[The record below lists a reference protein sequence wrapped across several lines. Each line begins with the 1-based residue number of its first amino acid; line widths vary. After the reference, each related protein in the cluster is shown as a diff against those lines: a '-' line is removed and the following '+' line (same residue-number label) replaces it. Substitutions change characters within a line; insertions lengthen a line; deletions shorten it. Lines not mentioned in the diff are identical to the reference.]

1 MSRELRICPGVGARK
16 CGAFLARLD
25 RDPHPTCTWCRGK
38 ICTRDMTCDF
48 CAVWS
53 AEQWELFAKKRSYKE
68 RKHRPSGSAPS
79 AQQAS
84 PRAETSSGVSRPG
97 TSSSSSSR
105 PLGGQERGEGSQ
117 GAPGVVSGGAPSPP
131 ARPRSSE
138 RGGSASRHLSG
149 VSGLAPSSPSPSGGG
164 GAGVARSRQTSISRV
179 SESVDSPS
187 FSPHVPRRENVRE
200 SSDSCS
206 RTLSSRD
213 SRSSGREPRKDKRA
227 RSRESSSR
235 GRRRRS
241 RSSYRSRSRGRE
253 RARRSLSA
261 SRSSRGRS
269 RRERSRSS
277 DRYRTR
283 RGSSRSRRDRSRS
296 SDRYRSRRDRSRR
309 ERSRSFDRSRSG
321 RERVRSPARRG
332 ERRDRSRSH
341 ASLNHSIDSSRS
353 IERLPAP
360 SARWREDETGRLAR
374 RGTQEGVEA
383 VASQPPVAPGGSVD
397 VTPVAGGTSMTAL
410 PSAMKELARFFLN
423 LSGSSSLGASGDSAG
438 VTTSGAALGGLA
450 GPSSSAAGAATVCGT
465 AATPA
470 GAGVLPD
477 ASTALPS
484 VSGEHRR
491 RARSRSRD
499 RRSRS
504 SGDRT
509 DRRAKKRSRRR
520 SPSPERSSRRR
531 EKCYRSSS
539 DSSED
544 ERAAA
549 SSPRARRAHGGARAG
564 GSTWNYGR
572 PRSYARVDPDQSGAR
587 RRSPGPSG
595 VADDDRSTTFE
606 SVDFAR
612 DDSFRA
618 VLALIREFHD
628 MAEPATVPGA
638 RCKTSLASAYGL
650 AADSFPA
657 FSLPLS
663 PLLSTLLINI
673 NSDLSKFM
681 EDQTVHGFLPMPGRR
696 QRRYY
701 GTSTFSFPGPYS
713 VPPGMTSITMEK
725 ASEVRKR
732 SVSLSASQVSS
743 METMLSGMCE
753 VASWLDW
760 WLSTCGGYRDLLP
773 VESRAD
779 FERLMMSGSRALEF
793 LASQGCTTLG
803 NLVLSRRDA
812 LLADVRSTVPAEEVA
827 RLRYSPLP
835 QSASIFPHALLDS
848 ALLKMRAAASDALV
862 QRTLHPPRIPRKPAA
877 SGQASG
883 STTARSGQASTS
895 GAAQT
900 AKQSATSS
908 SSGQSGQGK
917 KKAKARLPFP
927 LPLEAPAARE
937 VKEKGPGRS
946 QPDGVTL
953 PMSVGGCLSPHW
965 RRWQEIGAE
974 TWVVTVLRD
983 GYRVPFK
990 DSPPPLARTPV
1001 SFPTY
1006 RAGSPRAQAL
1016 RQEVEAMLAKGA
1028 LEIAR
1033 DPGPGFYSRLFL
1045 VEKATGGWRP
1055 VIDLSHLNDFV
1066 QLTPFKMETVAS
1078 VLLSVREGDFLASL
1092 DLKDAYFQI
1101 PIHGSSRKLLR
1112 FMSEGTVYQFKA
1124 LCFGLSTA
1132 PQVFTRVFAAVS
1144 VWAHARWIRLLRYLD
1159 DWLVL
1164 SSSEKKV
1171 KESIREL
1178 LSLCRTLRIVINE
1191 KKSYLVPSQS
1201 AKYLGM
1207 TIDTGAGKVFPSLAR
1222 VEKFLT
1228 VAERFCTMPSPPA
1241 QLWQV
1246 ILGHLASLERL
1257 VPHGRLRMRSLQ
1269 WHLKSQWSPESDPPS
1284 LPVALP
1290 EEARRDL
1297 SWCMVKDHLL
1307 VGVRFGTPAPDLHL
1321 YSDASS
1327 SGWGAHLLDQNVS
1340 GVWSAQEK
1348 LLYINLL
1355 EMKALF
1361 LALQAFQEDVAG
1373 HHVTA
1378 MCDNSTVV
1386 AYVNKQGGTVSRPLC
1401 LLTSRLLRWTESFDV
1416 HLEARYLPGESNVLA
1431 DVLSRRGQV
1440 VGTEWSLHPQVARAL
1455 LRAWGNPSIDLFATC
1470 LNAKLPL
1477 YCSLVPDPQAVFED
1491 AFRHP

>member
-1 MSRELRICPGVGARK
+1 M
-16 CGAFLARLD
+16 
-25 RDPHPTCTWCRGK
+25 K
-38 ICTRDMTCDF
+38 I
-48 CAVWS
+48 
-53 AEQWELFAKKRSYKE
+53 
-68 RKHRPSGSAPS
+68 
-79 AQQAS
+79 
-84 PRAETSSGVSRPG
+84 
-97 TSSSSSSR
+97 
-105 PLGGQERGEGSQ
+105 GQDDW
-117 GAPGVVSGGAPSPP
+117 P
-131 ARPRSSE
+131 
-138 RGGSASRHLSG
+138 
-149 VSGLAPSSPSPSGGG
+149 
-164 GAGVARSRQTSISRV
+164 
-179 SESVDSPS
+179 
-187 FSPHVPRRENVRE
+187 
-200 SSDSCS
+200 
-206 RTLSSRD
+206 
-213 SRSSGREPRKDKRA
+213 
-227 RSRESSSR
+227 
-235 GRRRRS
+235 
-241 RSSYRSRSRGRE
+241 
-253 RARRSLSA
+253 
-261 SRSSRGRS
+261 
-269 RRERSRSS
+269 
-277 DRYRTR
+277 
-283 RGSSRSRRDRSRS
+283 
-296 SDRYRSRRDRSRR
+296 
-309 ERSRSFDRSRSG
+309 
-321 RERVRSPARRG
+321 
-332 ERRDRSRSH
+332 
-341 ASLNHSIDSSRS
+341 
-353 IERLPAP
+353 
-360 SARWREDETGRLAR
+360 
-374 RGTQEGVEA
+374 EGVEA

-397 VTPVAGGTSMTAL
+397 VTPVAGGASMTAL

-438 VTTSGAALGGLA
+438 VTASGAVLGDLA
-450 GPSSSAAGAATVCGT
+450 GPSSSASGAATVCGT

-470 GAGVLPD
+470 GAGVLSD
-477 ASTALPS
+477 ASDALPS

-491 RARSRSRD
+491 RVRSRSRG

-504 SGDRT
+504 SSDRT

-520 SPSPERSSRRR
+520 SPSLERSSRRR
-531 EKCYRSSS
+531 EKRYRSSS
-539 DSSED
+539 ESSED

-564 GSTWNYGR
+564 GSTWDYGR
-572 PRSYARVDPDQSGAR
+572 PRSYARVDPDQSGTR

-618 VLALIREFHD
+618 VLGLIREFHD
-628 MAEPATVPGA
+628 MAEPATVLGA

-650 AADSFPA
+650 AADSYPA

-663 PLLSTLLINI
+663 PLLSTLLIDI

-681 EDQTVHGFLPMPGRR
+681 EDQTVHGFLPVPGRR

-701 GTSTFSFPGPYS
+701 GTSISSFPGPYT
-713 VPPGMTSITMEK
+713 VLPGLTSITMEK

-743 METMLSGMCE
+743 LETMLSGMCE

-793 LASQGCTTLG
+793 LASQGCTALG

-812 LLADVRSTVPAEEVA
+812 LLADVRGTVPAEEVA

-835 QSASIFPHALLDS
+835 LSASIFPHALLDS

-883 STTARSGQASTS
+883 STTARSGQASTR
-895 GAAQT
+895 
-900 AKQSATSS
+900 SS
-908 SSGQSGQGK
+908 QPLPLPPVSL
-917 KKAKARLPFP
+917 ARERRRARVRLPFP

-953 PMSVGGCLSPHW
+953 PMRVGGCLSPHW

-990 DSPPPLARTPV
+990 DSPPPLARIPV

-1055 VIDLSHLNDFV
+1055 VIDLSHLNDFA

-1132 PQVFTRVFAAVS
+1132 PQVFTGVFAAVS
-1144 VWAHARWIRLLRYLD
+1144 AWAHARGIRLLCYLD

-1164 SSSEKKV
+1164 SSSEKKA

-1178 LSLCRTLRIVINE
+1178 LSLCRTLGIVINE
-1191 KKSYLVPSQS
+1191 KKSNLVPSLS

-1228 VAERFCTMPSPPA
+1228 VAERFCTMQSPPA

-1246 ILGHLASLERL
+1246 VLGHLASLERL
-1257 VPHGRLRMRSLQ
+1257 VPHGRLRMLSLQ

-1297 SWCMVKDHLL
+1297 SWWMVRDHLL

-1321 YSDASS
+1321 YSDTSS
-1327 SGWGAHLLDQNVS
+1327 SGWGAHLLDQDVS

-1348 LLYINLL
+1348 LLHINLL
-1355 EMKALF
+1355 
-1361 LALQAFQEDVAG
+1361 
-1373 HHVTA
+1373 
-1378 MCDNSTVV
+1378 
-1386 AYVNKQGGTVSRPLC
+1386 
-1401 LLTSRLLRWTESFDV
+1401 
-1416 HLEARYLPGESNVLA
+1416 
-1431 DVLSRRGQV
+1431 
-1440 VGTEWSLHPQVARAL
+1440 
-1455 LRAWGNPSIDLFATC
+1455 
-1470 LNAKLPL
+1470 
-1477 YCSLVPDPQAVFED
+1477 
-1491 AFRHP
+1491 

>member
-1 MSRELRICPGVGARK
+1 MA
-16 CGAFLARLD
+16 
-25 RDPHPTCTWCRGK
+25 
-38 ICTRDMTCDF
+38 
-48 CAVWS
+48 
-53 AEQWELFAKKRSYKE
+53 
-68 RKHRPSGSAPS
+68 
-79 AQQAS
+79 
-84 PRAETSSGVSRPG
+84 
-97 TSSSSSSR
+97 
-105 PLGGQERGEGSQ
+105 
-117 GAPGVVSGGAPSPP
+117 
-131 ARPRSSE
+131 
-138 RGGSASRHLSG
+138 
-149 VSGLAPSSPSPSGGG
+149 
-164 GAGVARSRQTSISRV
+164 
-179 SESVDSPS
+179 
-187 FSPHVPRRENVRE
+187 
-200 SSDSCS
+200 
-206 RTLSSRD
+206 
-213 SRSSGREPRKDKRA
+213 
-227 RSRESSSR
+227 
-235 GRRRRS
+235 
-241 RSSYRSRSRGRE
+241 
-253 RARRSLSA
+253 
-261 SRSSRGRS
+261 
-269 RRERSRSS
+269 
-277 DRYRTR
+277 
-283 RGSSRSRRDRSRS
+283 
-296 SDRYRSRRDRSRR
+296 
-309 ERSRSFDRSRSG
+309 
-321 RERVRSPARRG
+321 
-332 ERRDRSRSH
+332 
-341 ASLNHSIDSSRS
+341 
-353 IERLPAP
+353 
-360 SARWREDETGRLAR
+360 
-374 RGTQEGVEA
+374 
-383 VASQPPVAPGGSVD
+383 
-397 VTPVAGGTSMTAL
+397 AL
-410 PSAMKELARFFLN
+410 PSAMRELAKFFLN
-423 LSGSSSLGASGDSAG
+423 LSGSSSLGATGEFAG
-438 VTTSGAALGGLA
+438 VTASAAALGGLA
-450 GPSSSAAGAATVCGT
+450 GPSSSAAGAATICAT
-465 AATPA
+465 AVTPA
-470 GAGVLPD
+470 GAGVLPA
-477 ASTALPS
+477 ASAAVPG
-484 VSGEHRR
+484 VSGEQQRQVD
-491 RARSRSRD
+491 SRSGG

-504 SGDRT
+504 SGERT

-520 SPSPERSSRRR
+520 SPSSERSSRRR
-531 EKCYRSSS
+531 GKRYRSSS
-539 DSSED
+539 DSSEED
-544 ERAAA
+544 RADA
-549 SSPRARRAHGGARAG
+549 SPTRSRHAHGGARTG
-564 GSTWNYGR
+564 GASWDFD
-572 PRSYARVDPDQSGAR
+572 RSRSSAREEPDRSGAR

-595 VADDDRSTTFE
+595 ATDDDRSSTFE

-612 DDSFRA
+612 DDSFWA

-628 MAEPATVPGA
+628 MAEPATVPAA

-650 AADSFPA
+650 ASETSPA
-657 FSLPLS
+657 FTLPVS
-663 PLLSTLLINI
+663 PLLSTLLLDI
-673 NSDLSKFM
+673 NSDLSKFL
-681 EDQTVHGFLPMPGRR
+681 EDQTVHGFLPVPGRR
-696 QRRYY
+696 HRRYY
-701 GTSTFSFPGPYS
+701 GTSTSSFPGPYT
-713 VPPGMTSITMEK
+713 VPPGLTSISMEK

-753 VASWLDW
+753 VSSWLDW
-760 WLSTCGGYRDLLP
+760 WLSTCGGFRDHLP
-773 VESRAD
+773 IEVRAD
-779 FERLMMSGSRALEF
+779 FERLMISGSRALEF
-793 LASQGCTTLG
+793 LASQGCSTLG
-803 NLVLSRRDA
+803 NLVLARRDA
-812 LLADVRSTVPAEEVA
+812 LLADVRGTVPAEEVA

-835 QSASIFPHALLDS
+835 QSAAIFPNALLDS
-848 ALLKMRAAASDALV
+848 ALLKMHAAASNALV
-862 QRTLHPPRIPRKPAA
+862 QRTLHPPRIPRKPASA
-877 SGQASG
+877 GQSGGSSTARAGQAG
-883 STTARSGQASTS
+883 TS
-895 GAAQT
+895 GATQT
-900 AKQSATSS
+900 QKQSASS
-908 SSGQSGQGK
+908 STS
-917 KKAKARLPFP
+917 
-927 LPLEAPAARE
+927 
-937 VKEKGPGRS
+937 
-946 QPDGVTL
+946 
-953 PMSVGGCLSPHW
+953 
-965 RRWQEIGAE
+965 
-974 TWVVTVLRD
+974 
-983 GYRVPFK
+983 
-990 DSPPPLARTPV
+990 V

-1144 VWAHARWIRLLRYLD
+1144 AWAHSRGIRLLCYLD

-1164 SSSEKKV
+1164 SSSEKKA

-1178 LSLCRTLRIVINE
+1178 LSLCRTLGIVINK
-1191 KKSYLVPSQS
+1191 KKSDLVPSQS

-1228 VAERFCTMPSPPA
+1228 VAERFCSMQSPPA

-1269 WHLKSQWSPESDPPS
+1269 WHLKMHWSPESDPPS

-1297 SWCMVKDHLL
+1297 SWWMVRDHLL

-1348 LLYINLL
+1348 LLHINLL

-1361 LALQAFQEDVAG
+1361 LGLQAFQEDVAS

-1386 AYVNKQGGTVSRPLC
+1386 AYVNKQGGTVSRSLC

-1416 HLEARYLPGESNVLA
+1416 HLDARYLPGESNVLA

-1455 LRAWGNPSIDLFATC
+1455 LRAWGNLSIDLFATC

-1491 AFRHP
+1491 AFRHPWDDLDLYAFPPFPLVGRVITRVQE